1 MTVRYLLDTNVV
13 IALLKDPQGS
23 ERQQLQCLAPADV
36 ALSVVV
42 SHELYF
48 GAYRSARVTENLHRL
63 DAMQFQVL
71 PFDLDDAREA
81 GKIRAEL
88 AHDGLPIGPYD
99 VLIAGQARCRDLVL
113 VTNNRKEFDRVPNL
127 LVESW

>member
-1 MTVRYLLDTNVV
+1 MRYLLDTNVV

-23 ERQQLQCLAPADV
+23 ERQQLQCLAPACV

-48 GAYRSARVTENLHRL
+48 GAYRSARVTENLQRL

-88 AHDGLPIGPYD
+88 ARDGLPIGPYD

-127 LVESW
+127 LVESWR

>member
-1 MTVRYLLDTNVV
+1 VRYLLDTNVV
-13 IALLKDPQGS
+13 IALLKDPQGR

-48 GAYRSARVTENLHRL
+48 GAYRSARVTENLQRL

-81 GKIRAEL
+81 GQIRAEL
-88 AHDGLPIGPYD
+88 ARNGLPIGPYD

>member
-13 IALLKDPQGS
+13 IALLKDPQGR
-23 ERQQLQCLAPADV
+23 ERQQLQCLTPADV

-48 GAYRSARVTENLHRL
+48 GAYRSARVTENLQRL

-81 GKIRAEL
+81 GQIRAEL
-88 AHDGLPIGPYD
+88 ARNGLPIGPYD

>member
-1 MTVRYLLDTNVV
+1 MRYLLDTNVV
-13 IALLKDPQGS
+13 IALLKDPQGR

-48 GAYRSARVTENLHRL
+48 GAYRSARVTENLQRL

-81 GKIRAEL
+81 GQIRAEL
-88 AHDGLPIGPYD
+88 ARNGLPIGPYD